1 MYCKTETGTVK
12 SYVVLF
18 TCLTTRACHL
28 ELTPDLT
35 AGSFLNSL
43 KRFISRRG
51 IPGTLVTDNAKYF
64 KKAQRI
70 LQRLFKTAEI
80 SNFLAQKNI
89 RWYYNLDRSSWMG
102 DVFERII
109 QSIKRCL
116 KKVL

>member
-35 AGSFLNSL
+35 DGSFLNSL
-43 KRFISRRG
+43 ERFISRRG

-70 LQRLFKTAEI
+70 LQ
-80 SNFLAQKNI
+80 
-89 RWYYNLDRSSWMG
+89 
-102 DVFERII
+102 
-109 QSIKRCL
+109 
-116 KKVL
+116 